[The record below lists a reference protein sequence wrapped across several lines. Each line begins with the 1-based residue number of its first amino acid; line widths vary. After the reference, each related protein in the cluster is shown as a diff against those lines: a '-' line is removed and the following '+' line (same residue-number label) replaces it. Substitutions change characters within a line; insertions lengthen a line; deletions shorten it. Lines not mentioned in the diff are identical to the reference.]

1 MDTILEKLEV
11 LIEDIEGNSQLTKE
25 DIKISLNKLKEEI
38 EDYNLRREE
47 YTGGSIN
54 WEDLD

>member
-11 LIEDIEGNSQLTKE
+11 LIDDIERDSQLTKD
-25 DIKISLNKLKEEI
+25 DIHEALVILKAEI
-38 EDYNLRREE
+38 EDYNLERGEGRTIE
-47 YTGGSIN
+47 

>member
-11 LIEDIEGNSQLTKE
+11 LIDDIERDESLTKE
-25 DIKISLNKLKEEI
+25 DINKALTILKSEI
-38 EDYNLRREE
+38 EDYQLRRE
-47 YTGGSIN
+47 GSSLE

>member
-11 LIEDIEGNSQLTKE
+11 LIDDIERDSQLTKE
-25 DIKISLNKLKEEI
+25 EIHTALTILKSEI
-38 EDYNLRREE
+38 EDYNLEREE
-47 YTGGSIN
+47 RRTLE

>member
-11 LIEDIEGNSQLTKE
+11 LMDDIERDESLTKE
-25 DIKISLNKLKEEI
+25 EIHKALTMLKSEI
-38 EDYNLRREE
+38 EDYNLEREE
-47 YTGGSIN
+47 GRTLE